1 MTAPTQAARRNAVA
15 RKSVLVLIRD
25 NYNNPP
31 VKHPLIKL
39 K

>member
-1 MTAPTQAARRNAVA
+1 MYESAFA
-15 RKSVLVLIRD
+15 RKSVPVLIRD
-25 NYNNPP
+25 NYDDPP